1 MRGRVGARQ
10 KAPSSVHSKEGG
22 EGKQGS
28 VAGMERQ
35 LGIDRVRAGQSRLN
49 TMGDAANKE
58 SASELQVPEQ
68 SAEGWQEAGK
78 SSPSCCC
85 SMAEGRGRSLGLL
98 FHSLTKKEII
108 SVTAEA

>member
-1 MRGRVGARQ
+1 MRGKKHQAQCIVRRED
-10 KAPSSVHSKEGG
+10 KENREVWLGW
-22 EGKQGS
+22 KDSWALTGS
-28 VAGMERQ
+28 
-35 LGIDRVRAGQSRLN
+35 GQRRLS

-58 SASELQVPEQ
+58 NASELQVLEQ

-85 SMAEGRGRSLGLL
+85 SMAEGRGRSLALL